1 MIDLDN
7 LLIYKEYM
15 QLIFF
20 TLENIEE
27 DNQIKTK
34 EDIKKITYEGLNDLV
49 MAHKEKD
56 LAKKLIL
63 LKQLDASMQTL
74 KVLVKVSSKKKYFNK
89 KTVTSWNKKLIN
101 ISNLTWTWMESC
113 LKEESIYN

>member
-27 DNQIKTK
+27 NNKIKTK

-49 MAHKEKD
+49 MAH
-56 LAKKLIL
+56 
-63 LKQLDASMQTL
+63 
-74 KVLVKVSSKKKYFNK
+74 KKKYFNK